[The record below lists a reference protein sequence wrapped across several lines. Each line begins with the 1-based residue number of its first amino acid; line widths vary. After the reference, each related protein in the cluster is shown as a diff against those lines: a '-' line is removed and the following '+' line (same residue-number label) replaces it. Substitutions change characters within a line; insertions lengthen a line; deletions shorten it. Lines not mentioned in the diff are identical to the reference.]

1 MKVSKRTLVLLGT
14 MSLFLG
20 CGGPPMTPY
29 LEKEQAIWDHMK
41 RYGVNRDD
49 MASLRQLQESVPHGG
64 AELRQK
70 IPAERIFSP
79 GGTYRVEMDEFVAT
93 LLVPDARAGGA
104 SWFWPYTNTR
114 TPDAGTKKEIDDEKG
129 NIVLAGIGWYYGPIW
144 SSDYQMGMNVT
155 YSIRDTDGTKGGT
168 GCTTPEAMLQ
178 RIRLI
183 TQRLMPT
190 QAELERLQ
198 QGEHNTDLMWRV
210 HYLTHINE
218 ESRIVLINGRYWLYS
233 SANYTEGGRSYS
245 YVTCLASDRTMSV
258 TFSMPRYNYT
268 ANPDRATY
276 PAPIKKAFADMEA
289 MVASLRA
296 VNLKDDGKPDPFVVE
311 RSTPPPA
318 SPSERRPTD
327 AAGAAP

>member
-1 MKVSKRTLVLLGT
+1 MKVSRRTLVLLGA
-14 MSLFLG
+14 MSLFFG

-29 LEKEQAIWDHMK
+29 LEKKEAIWDHMK

-49 MASLRQLQESVPHGG
+49 MAALRQLDESVSNSPDPH
-64 AELRQK
+64 QK

-129 NIVLAGIGWYYGPIW
+129 NIVLAGIGWEYGPVW
-144 SSDYQMGMNVT
+144 SNDYHMGMGINYRILSPNT
-155 YSIRDTDGTKGGT
+155 LKSDTGYA
-168 GCTTPEAMLQ
+168 TPETLRRGMQINQ
-178 RIRLI
+178 RRL
-183 TQRLMPT
+183 LPT
-190 QAELERLQ
+190 EVDLEKSRQARQHPDLPWSNHFLTRINLEP
-198 QGEHNTDLMWRV
+198 EV
-210 HYLTHINE
+210 
-218 ESRIVLINGRYWLYS
+218 VLINGRYWVHGSMNLEDKQHH
-233 SANYTEGGRSYS
+233 T
-245 YVTCLASDRTMSV
+245 YVTRLSTDRAMSV
-258 TFSMPRYNYT
+258 SFSLSRYNYT

-296 VNLKDDGKPDPFVVE
+296 VSLKDDGKPDPFVVE
-311 RSTPPPA
+311 RNALPP
-318 SPSERRPTD
+318 S
-327 AAGAAP
+327 